1 MGAAPTSERR
11 FGKDG
16 DLMATSCWWK
26 IPAWVL
32 SPILTHC
39 LTAIKK
45 SCSSASRPGKTS
57 ASRSKEVTSGP
68 RGFCA
73 RSPPPSRTKSQ
84 ELSKGSRGR
93 EGPLCLPPGSS
104 FCMALRPIRSA
115 RSLFCLQWLPIL
127 PPGESGEEGGGSVG
141 ARGGLGETTG
151 RTRRI
156 DRRRLEKSAS
166 PRRRWGLCQSEK
178 SVIPLAKQELIIE
191 KKKKKG
197 GGGKEKK
204 KKKESKRKRK
214 ALKPSVPQGRAGA
227 ACAGGSANSC
237 AGAAGTAGTRSS
249 TGPFPSC
256 PVGRATARRPPA
268 HLAPW

>member
-1 MGAAPTSERR
+1 MMDGVVMETGAAPTSERR

-93 EGPLCLPPGSS
+93 EGPLRLPPGSS
-104 FCMALRPIRSA
+104 FCMALRSIRSA
-115 RSLFCLQWLPIL
+115 RSPASSAY
-127 PPGESGEEGGGSVG
+127 SGCRFYLRVK
-141 ARGGLGETTG
+141 AG
-151 RTRRI
+151 R
-156 DRRRLEKSAS
+156 
-166 PRRRWGLCQSEK
+166 
-178 SVIPLAKQELIIE
+178 
-191 KKKKKG
+191 
-197 GGGKEKK
+197 KE
-204 KKKESKRKRK
+204 
-214 ALKPSVPQGRAGA
+214 GA
-227 ACAGGSANSC
+227 AWGHGEGWEKQQDALGG
-237 AGAAGTAGTRSS
+237 
-249 TGPFPSC
+249 
-256 PVGRATARRPPA
+256 
-268 HLAPW
+268 